1 MKRNHLLL
9 IFFLL
14 TLRCMAQVDS
24 VSQRV
29 FLIGDAGELLAKTH
43 PVVDWLERH
52 VNWDDEKNVAVYLGD
67 NIYPYGLPMEGE
79 GDYKGAKEVLDYQID
94 LVKGKKGK
102 AFFIQGNHDWKNGK
116 ISGWQQAINQE
127 NYINSLEQKKY
138 SSTANRWLSRA
149 CSF

>member
-116 ISGWQQAINQE
+116 
-127 NYINSLEQKKY
+127 
-138 SSTANRWLSRA
+138 
-149 CSF
+149 